1 MVSRA
6 EKPLIVENL
15 KQHVFCPR
23 IVFYERCMPGVR
35 PVTFAMED
43 GHDEHEDAR
52 ENAKRRTFT
61 QMGLEKGTRE
71 FDVDIV
77 DEGLNLRGKLD
88 EVITSPKGEVIPVD
102 YKASEKVREGHRM
115 QLAAYAV
122 LLENA
127 RGVTVTRG
135 YIYLI
140 PLRKARKVT
149 IGEAEKGQI
158 RQRVQAIDQM
168 IRQEEMPPPT
178 TERARCAGCEF
189 RRFCNDV

>member
-1 MVSRA
+1 MTNRN

-15 KQHVFCPR
+15 KQFVFCPR

-35 PVTFAMED
+35 PVTFAMQD
-43 GHDEHEDAR
+43 GHDEHEDTR

-61 QMGLEKGTRE
+61 QMGLEKGERE
-71 FDVDIV
+71 FDLDIV

-88 EVITSPKGEVIPVD
+88 EVIISPQGDVIPVD
-102 YKASEKVREGHRM
+102 YKASEKVRDGHRM

-127 RGVTVTRG
+127 RGVQVTRG

-140 PLRKARKVT
+140 PLRKARKLT
-149 IGEAEKGQI
+149 IGDEEKGQI
-158 RQRVQAIDQM
+158 RLMLKKIEQM
-168 IRQEEMPPPT
+168 VRQEEMPPPT
-178 TERARCAGCEF
+178 TERARCVGCEF